1 MLKYQKKD
9 TYPQEKGYKFLK
21 YVNTMKYRKIINL
34 LNNEITQPS
43 KFRTKN
49 WVEIKDGARITCDK
63 FDVDKLYQIIFKTA
77 MLKPSF
83 CDQNHTYILVKETIT
98 VVGEVASAAAVAADR
113 NDKQVM
119 FKNCAPYTDRTIE
132 VNIIQV
138 DNAKDLNVVMQTH
151 NLIEYSNKCSKT

>member
-1 MLKYQKKD
+1 
-9 TYPQEKGYKFLK
+9 
-21 YVNTMKYRKIINL
+21 
-34 LNNEITQPS
+34 
-43 KFRTKN
+43 
-49 WVEIKDGARITCDK
+49 
-63 FDVDKLYQIIFKTA
+63 

-83 CDQNHTYILVKETIT
+83 CDQNHTYILVKTIT

-138 DNAKDLNVVMQTH
+138 DNAKDLKDLNYVMQTH
-151 NLIEYSNKCSKT
+151 NLIEYSNKFSKT

>member
-1 MLKYQKKD
+1 
-9 TYPQEKGYKFLK
+9 
-21 YVNTMKYRKIINL
+21 
-34 LNNEITQPS
+34 
-43 KFRTKN
+43 
-49 WVEIKDGARITCDK
+49 
-63 FDVDKLYQIIFKTA
+63 

-83 CDQNHTYILVKETIT
+83 CDQNHTYILVKTIT

>member
-1 MLKYQKKD
+1 
-9 TYPQEKGYKFLK
+9 
-21 YVNTMKYRKIINL
+21 
-34 LNNEITQPS
+34 
-43 KFRTKN
+43 
-49 WVEIKDGARITCDK
+49 
-63 FDVDKLYQIIFKTA
+63 

-119 FKNCAPYTDRTIE
+119 FKNCAPYADRTIE